1 LFDTVKLFTYEITM
15 PRVNRL
21 IMQLKE
27 LIIIDIIKDIIP
39 FAFLIGCILYM
50 LL

>member
-1 LFDTVKLFTYEITM
+1 M

-27 LIIIDIIKDIIP
+27 LIIIDVIKDILP
-39 FAFLIGCILYM
+39 FAFLIGCIFYM